1 MVTRVVLSIVVAI
14 VVALVC
20 ILVGGIL
27 EAFNVNGLEQIG
39 NFLQDYSTLIGVLAG
54 VWFFFSKRTINN
66 DR

>member
-1 MVTRVVLSIVVAI
+1 MLTRIVLSIVVAI

-27 EAFNVNGLEQIG
+27 EAFNVNVLEQIG
-39 NFLQDYSTLIGVLAG
+39 DFLQDYSTLIGVLAG
-54 VWFFFSKRTINN
+54 IWYFFSGHTFNL